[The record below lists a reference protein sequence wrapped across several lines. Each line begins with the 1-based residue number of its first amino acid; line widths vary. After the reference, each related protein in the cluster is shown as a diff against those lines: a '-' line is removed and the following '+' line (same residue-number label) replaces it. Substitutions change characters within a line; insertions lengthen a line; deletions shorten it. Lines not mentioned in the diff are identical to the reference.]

1 MYAAAQLQASDSV
14 MTRQGIRPR
23 RSAAPG
29 EEEAWGALVAARRG
43 ATLDLPNNLTEPA
56 RRLFELYAPYVAVPA
71 GRPYAVAHLAQS
83 LDGRIA
89 TVGGAS
95 RWISGDADLLHAH
108 RMRALADAVVVG
120 AETVRRDDP
129 QLTVRRCAGPNPVRV
144 VLDPRLSLCAERQ
157 VLREAPDS
165 CLLVAAA
172 ETAAA
177 DPPGVEVLRLP
188 SRDGE
193 LDPHA
198 IRAALARR
206 GLAFLYIEGGGR
218 TVSRFLAAR
227 ALDRLQLVI
236 SPVILGSGR
245 PSLALPEIASVDAG
259 LRPRTRR
266 FELGEDVLFE
276 CILDE

>member
-1 MYAAAQLQASDSV
+1 
-14 MTRQGIRPR
+14 MTRRGIRPR

-29 EEEAWGALVAARRG
+29 EEEAWSALLAARRG
-43 ATLDLPNNLTEPA
+43 APLERPDDLNEPA
-56 RRLFELYAPYVAVPA
+56 RWLFELYAPYVAVPA

-129 QLTVRRCAGPNPVRV
+129 QLTVRRCAGPSPVRV
-144 VLDPRLSLCAERQ
+144 VLDPRLSLSAERQ
-157 VLREAPDS
+157 VLRDAPHS
-165 CLLVAAA
+165 CLVVAAA

-206 GLAFLYIEGGGR
+206 GLAFLFIEGGGR

-236 SPVILGSGR
+236 SPMILGSGR
-245 PSLALPEIASVDAG
+245 PSLVLPEIGSVEAG

>member
-1 MYAAAQLQASDSV
+1 MRHRQLQASDNG
-14 MTRQGIRPR
+14 MTRQGNRPR
-23 RSAAPG
+23 PAADPG
-29 EEEAWGALVAARRG
+29 EERAWAALLAARRG
-43 ATLDLPNNLTEPA
+43 APLDRPDDLDQPA
-56 RRLFELYAPYVAVPA
+56 RQLFELYAPYVAIPA
-71 GRPYAVAHLAQS
+71 GRPFAVAHLAQS

-95 RWISGDADLLHAH
+95 RWISGDADLLHCH

-129 QLTVRRCAGPNPVRV
+129 QLTVRHCTGPNPVRV
-144 VLDPRLSLCAERQ
+144 VLDPRLSLCGGRQ
-157 VLREAPDS
+157 MLREAPEP
-165 CLLVAAA
+165 CLVVAAA
-172 ETAAA
+172 ETPAA

-218 TVSRFLAAR
+218 TVSRFLAAH
-227 ALDRLQLVI
+227 ALDRLQLVV

-245 PSLALPEIASVDAG
+245 PSLALPEIGSVEAG

-266 FELGEDVLFE
+266 FALGEDVLFE